1 MSCSAPG
8 ARLSSSPVRPE
19 LCYGLALVTMAK
31 SKLSGRRVLVTGGGG
46 FLGSHLV
53 RLLEQRGVDGVYV
66 PRAREW
72 DLRQPNRVVE
82 LFEMARPDVVFH
94 LAASVGGIGA
104 NRRSP
109 GRFFYD
115 NMAMGL
121 HVIEAV
127 RRCSVS
133 KLVVTGTVCSY
144 PKFTA
149 VPFREGELWNGYPEE
164 TNAAYGIAKRALLT
178 MAQAYRQEY
187 GTNVVMPLPVNL
199 YGPGDNFDLE
209 TSHVIPA
216 MIRKF
221 VEARD
226 ARATTVTLWG
236 DGTPTREFLHVRD
249 AARGLLAV
257 AESYDDPEPINLGT
271 GSEVSM
277 RELGALIRRITG
289 FGGEVRWDPS
299 MPNGQQRRALDVSR
313 ARDGL
318 GFVAEEPLEAGLLET
333 LRWYE
338 NEASARLTEQ
348 RASLGLDASKN
359 SPRRAPS

>member
-1 MSCSAPG
+1 
-8 ARLSSSPVRPE
+8 
-19 LCYGLALVTMAK
+19 
-31 SKLSGRRVLVTGGGG
+31 VLVTGGGG

-53 RLLEQRGVDGVYV
+53 SLLERRGIVDVHV

-72 DLRQPNRVVE
+72 DLRQPSRAVE
-82 LFEMARPDVVFH
+82 LFEATRPDVVFH

-121 HVIEAV
+121 HVVEAV
-127 RRCSVS
+127 RRCSVG

-144 PKFTA
+144 PKFTP

-164 TNAAYGIAKRALLT
+164 TNAAYGIAKRAILA

-221 VEARD
+221 VEARN
-226 ARATTVTLWG
+226 ARAATVTLWG
-236 DGTPTREFLHVRD
+236 DGSPTREFLHVRD

-271 GSEVSM
+271 GAEIGM
-277 RELGALIRRITG
+277 RELARLIQRASG
-289 FGGEVRWDPS
+289 FEGEVVWDPS
-299 MPNGQQRRALDVSR
+299 KPNGQPRRALDVSR
-313 ARDGL
+313 AREAL

-333 LRWYE
+333 LRWFE
-338 NEASARLTEQ
+338 SEA
-348 RASLGLDASKN
+348 
-359 SPRRAPS
+359 RR